1 MKIGIDIDDTTFLTV
16 KSMLKYAD
24 IFEEE
29 ISGAPI
35 NKDNFGMIKDRF
47 YLKALYGWDRDT
59 KFDFFNKYYKNI
71 LEECVLLPNANKVI
85 QQLKQEGNSI
95 HFITARLININ
106 NCDTEQITKNSLN
119 NFNIPYDTLNIAIFD
134 KLSFCIKNNI
144 DILIDDSYETCK
156 ELIDNGKKSIL
167 MTTKMNSNINSG
179 KITRVN
185 NWDEIYEKIY
195 KI

>member
-71 LEECVLLPNANKVI
+71 LEECVLLPNSNKVI
-85 QQLKQEGNSI
+85 KQLKQEGNSI

-119 NFNIPYDTLNIAIFD
+119 NFNVPYDTLNIAIFD

>member
-16 KSMLKYAD
+16 KAMLKYAD
-24 IFEEE
+24 MFEEE

>member
-119 NFNIPYDTLNIAIFD
+119 NFNVPYDTLNIAIFD